1 MLDHDSWDLHYSL
14 TMGLYDACTEALYV
28 TGDHSRLEALVDKPL
43 RFARS
48 FEDTLNIYN
57 NLVRSFWGA
66 GQLDQGVST
75 CMRVLAQLGEV
86 VPAQIT
92 AEAFHTEAARVKTIL
107 SGCSDDHL
115 LSLPIMTD
123 SNKLATMQF
132 LNHLLYQVYTTKPVM
147 APIVAFRMIEISIQ
161 HGVCNIAPFAFGVYG
176 SFLVSPGVSEIEGG
190 YRMGRIA
197 TELMKRINA
206 IEIIPRLYTTLYGLI
221 NIWKEPFQAS
231 LSKHLEAFDIGSSRG
246 DVSHYHRLTVII
258 FFIIDVS

>member
-1 MLDHDSWDLHYSL
+1 
-14 TMGLYDACTEALYV
+14 MGLYDACTEALYV

-132 LNHLLYQVYTTKPVM
+132 LNHLLHQVYTTKPVM

-206 IEIIPRLYTTLYGLI
+206 IEIILVL
-221 NIWKEPFQAS
+221 S
-231 LSKHLEAFDIGSSRG
+231 LTNNTEDYLDYYYYLSIRPNSAFS
-246 DVSHYHRLTVII
+246 T
-258 FFIIDVS
+258 